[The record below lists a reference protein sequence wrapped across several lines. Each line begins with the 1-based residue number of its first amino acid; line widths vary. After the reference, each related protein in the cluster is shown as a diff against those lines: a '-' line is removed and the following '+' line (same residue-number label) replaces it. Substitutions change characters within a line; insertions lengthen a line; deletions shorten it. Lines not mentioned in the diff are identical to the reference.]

1 MVFEQ
6 ASNPGA
12 PSALKNRK
20 ALMAVGL
27 LALAGVIPLVIQSD
41 YLIHMANFALYYM
54 IAAVSLNVVAGYL
67 GEISFGHAGFLAIG
81 AYTTAIMS
89 MQVFPEAWPSFWI
102 ALLIGGLVA
111 ALAGVVVGIP
121 ALRISGQ
128 YFFMVTM
135 GFGEIVRFILLNW
148 QSVTNGSLGITAI
161 PPPSIGHFVF
171 AERSHFYYILLGT
184 LVFTLIPIAFLRR
197 SYIGRAWIAIRE
209 DPVAAEAMGIRL
221 MPYKVLAF
229 VISAFFAGIA
239 GALLGSYLNFLQPSN
254 FLATESIMI
263 LVNGLLCG
271 PWLIS
276 GAMLGALLMTGLGE
290 VLRPLAEARMLF
302 IGALMMLLMI
312 LKPRGLL
319 GK

>member
-1 MVFEQ
+1 MSC
-6 ASNPGA
+6 ASVPFRLRASRGWILGA
-12 PSALKNRK
+12 S
-20 ALMAVGL
+20 L
-27 LALAGVIPLVIQSD
+27 LALAALAPLGVKSD

-54 IAAVSLNVVAGYL
+54 IAAVSLDIVAGFL

-81 AYTTAIMS
+81 AYTTAILA
-89 MQVFPEAWPSFWI
+89 MQVFPESWAGFWI
-102 ALLIGGLVA
+102 ALLIGGILA

-135 GFGEIVRFILLNW
+135 GFGEIIRFLLLNLDDL
-148 QSVTNGSLGITAI
+148 TGGSLGITAI
-161 PPPSIGHFVF
+161 PPPSIHGFTF
-171 AERSHFYYILLGT
+171 TERWHFYYLFLGVLILT
-184 LVFTLIPIAFLRR
+184 LVPIMLLRR

-209 DPVAAEAMGIRL
+209 DPVAAEAMGVRL
-221 MPYKVLAF
+221 TSYKVLAF

-239 GALLGSYLNFLQPSN
+239 GGLLASYLNFLHPSN

-263 LVNGLLCG
+263 LTMVLLGGPGL
-271 PWLIS
+271 IY
-276 GAMLGALLMTGLGE
+276 GALFGAVVMTGLGE
-290 VLRPLAEARMLF
+290 VLRPLAEARMLV

-312 LKPRGLL
+312 LKPRGIL